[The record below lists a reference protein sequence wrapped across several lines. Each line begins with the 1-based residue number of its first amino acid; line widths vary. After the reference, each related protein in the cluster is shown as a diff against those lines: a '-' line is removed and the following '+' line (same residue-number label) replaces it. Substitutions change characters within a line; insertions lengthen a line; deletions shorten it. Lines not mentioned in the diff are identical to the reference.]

1 MLKNLM
7 KLSII
12 YFFFYNIFYVIE
24 DLYVCYLSLL
34 YYMMYNKTFQSSPT
48 AYFTLYWLQRLANW
62 LTAWMPDK
70 MLFESRQQTDWCDM
84 NADIYVQNIKII
96 RNNCDMIT
104 FLLLRFSLECIHII
118 FKDTFFYL
126 TLNFNCRK
134 LLFFWLIFFIYI
146 IFSFAWNSMLF
157 NIVKYS
163 FIDYM
168 FYHM

>member
-1 MLKNLM
+1 MCV
-7 KLSII
+7 I
-12 YFFFYNIFYVIE
+12 YLYSTTWCTTKHFNHPQPHTLLYTGSNDWLT
-24 DLYVCYLSLL
+24 DLLPECLTKCYLKAV
-34 YYMMYNKTFQSSPT
+34 N
-48 AYFTLYWLQRLANW
+48 RLIDVIW
-62 LTAWMPDK
+62 YT
-70 MLFESRQQTDWCDM
+70 
-84 NADIYVQNIKII
+84 DIYVQNIKII